1 MVIMILITL
10 GGKKMKIK
18 QLTILLI
25 LLFGVISCAN
35 EEEENETCGAPTLD
49 GSLQNLSGLCLVD
62 ETEHI
67 RLEGVNIPSE
77 ETLTI
82 YAFASSATAEDGFK
96 IILRGGAS
104 GEIVLDHPTGMDPS
118 LTGQDLTAG
127 NTYCVDLHNE
137 ETPIHVLAWSQAD
150 CDSSEELESKALFN
164 SEDDVTWNAEDN
176 PTGSSFNYKS
186 SSDRVKVQK
195 IEGREPIFEE

>member
-1 MVIMILITL
+1 
-10 GGKKMKIK
+10 MKIK
-18 QLTILLI
+18 QLTILFI
-25 LLFGVISCAN
+25 FLFGVISCAN

-49 GSLQNLSGLCLVD
+49 GSLQNLSGSCLVD

-67 RLEGVNIPSE
+67 RLEGVNVPSG

-104 GEIVLDHPTGMDPS
+104 GEIELDHPTADMSGRV
-118 LTGQDLTAG
+118 LNQDLASAES
-127 NTYCVDLHNE
+127 TYCVDLHNE
-137 ETPIHVLAWSQAD
+137 ERPIHVLAWSQAG

-164 SEDDVTWNAEDN
+164 SEEDNTLGWPADGN
-176 PTGSSFNYKS
+176 PTGSSFNYKA
-186 SSDRVKVQK
+186 SSDQVKAQK
-195 IEGREPIFEE
+195 IEGKEPIFEE